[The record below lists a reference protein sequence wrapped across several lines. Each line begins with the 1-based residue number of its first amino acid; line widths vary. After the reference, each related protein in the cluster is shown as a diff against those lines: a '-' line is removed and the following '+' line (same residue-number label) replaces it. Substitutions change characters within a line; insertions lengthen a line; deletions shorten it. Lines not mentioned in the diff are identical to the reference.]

1 MKLTVANK
9 LFLSVLSVALFVIAL
24 IVGLAGWSLRQ
35 GFSNYLTQTELNR
48 QELLVKRLQEIY
60 AARGN
65 WDLFTDAETSW
76 QKFVESILLQ
86 EQELPPIKAGQRSLN
101 SQTIAQARL
110 LSLASLTISAVD
122 TPGFNLVQLAQNSN
136 QRPLNER
143 DDPGRRPPP
152 NAFQDCRGKSEGD
165 TVMHSTPDGLLR
177 ATCENSPEGLV
188 ARPNRS
194 GQDMRRPPDL
204 PSGLQPAS
212 PKSVPSNPTPPNQN
226 QPNQTPRSSSTPSS
240 VPPRSPLTPP
250 SPRFIP
256 KPSEAVL
263 PPPPKEEVQ
272 KAPAAVEPL
281 RVVNELERPLTVLAK
296 RFILLDRTGEQ
307 IAGVRLNMS
316 DKVLSRPLMHDGKLI
331 GQLGIVVTASSSVID
346 QAFID
351 HSLQM
356 LFIVAGVAFLLSV
369 LASLWMAGHVKSIL
383 RQITLA
389 ARRLAS
395 GEYSIRVESARS
407 DEFGDL
413 VRDFNRLA
421 HALEQHESNRRLWVA
436 QTSHELRTPVSILRA
451 HIEALLDGVRTPG
464 RQEFE
469 VLLKETMRL
478 AKLINDLN
486 DLARA
491 DSGALAFQKRPVDLT
506 VLIHEMISSFSDRFE
521 KQQIKI
527 STQLTETAFVFGD
540 ASRLSQLFANVF
552 ENTLRYTD
560 AGGQISILIHIKDHS
575 VVLVLEDSAP
585 GVESTVLASLFDPF
599 FRTEQSRHR
608 ESGGSGLGLAIC
620 KSIVSAHEGT
630 IQAEHSKLGGLKL
643 TITLPCLESNP

>member
-1 MKLTVANK
+1 MRLTVANK
-9 LFLSVLSVALFVIAL
+9 LFISVLSVALLIIAL

-65 WDLFTDAETSW
+65 WNLFTDDETSW
-76 QKFVESILLQ
+76 QKFVESILLL
-86 EQELPPIKAGQRSLN
+86 EQESPALKTGLRLINFQTTAQIQLMSL
-101 SQTIAQARL
+101 S
-110 LSLASLTISAVD
+110 SLTVSVVD
-122 TPGFNLVQLAQNSN
+122 TPGFNLSQLAQNSN
-136 QRPLNER
+136 VRPNPDR
-143 DDPGRRPPP
+143 DDPRRRPPP

-165 TVMHSTPDGLLR
+165 SVMHSTPDGLLS

-194 GQDMRRPPDL
+194 TKALGPV
-204 PSGLQPAS
+204 S
-212 PKSVPSNPTPPNQN
+212 
-226 QPNQTPRSSSTPSS
+226 PSS
-240 VPPRSPLTPP
+240 A
-250 SPRFIP
+250 
-256 KPSEAVL
+256 KQ
-263 PPPPKEEVQ
+263 EEQ
-272 KAPAAVEPL
+272 KAPTAIEPL
-281 RVVNELERPLTVLAK
+281 RVINELDQPLAVLAK
-296 RFILLDRTGEQ
+296 RFILLDQSGER
-307 IAGVRLNMS
+307 IAGVRIKMS
-316 DKVLSRPLMHDGKLI
+316 DNVLSRPLMHDGKLI
-331 GQLGIVVTASSSVID
+331 GKLAIVVTASSSVID

-351 HSLQM
+351 HSVQM
-356 LFIVAGVAFLLSV
+356 LFIVAGVAFLLSI

-395 GEYSIRVESARS
+395 GEYSIRVESNRS

-421 HALEQHESNRRLWVA
+421 HALEQHENNRRLWVA

-464 RQEFE
+464 KQEFE
-469 VLLKETMRL
+469 VLLKEIMRL

-491 DSGALAFQKRPVDLT
+491 DSGALAFQKRSVDLT
-506 VLIHEMISSFSDRFE
+506 NLIREMMSSFSDRFE
-521 KQQIKI
+521 KQEINV
-527 STQLTETAFVFGD
+527 STKFCETALVFGD
-540 ASRLSQLFANVF
+540 ASRLSQLCANIF

-560 AGGQISILIHIKDHS
+560 IGGQISILIENDRQS
-575 VVLVLEDSAP
+575 VILVIEDSYP

-630 IQAEHSKLGGLKL
+630 IQAEHSKLGGLKI
-643 TITLPCLESNP
+643 TITIPCLESNQ